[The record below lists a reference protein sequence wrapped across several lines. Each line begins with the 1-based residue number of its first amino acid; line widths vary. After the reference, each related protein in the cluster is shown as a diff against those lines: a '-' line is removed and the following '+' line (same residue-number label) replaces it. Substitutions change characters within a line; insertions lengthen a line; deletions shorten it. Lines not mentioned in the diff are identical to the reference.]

1 MQTSVATADER
12 RHCRR
17 CLTPAEQF
25 RVSEDNSSATSHILS
40 LPQHSQQRAGN
51 LNTEKGKVLKTLN
64 YIRVAPDSYGSPYGR
79 TYSKKALN
87 YRQHSWCDVHVNE
100 SLKNVVMFMSM
111 SHLRTV

>member
-1 MQTSVATADER
+1 MLIRADER

-17 CLTPAEQF
+17 ASPLQTSFATADAVLLLPSNFVYQKTA
-25 RVSEDNSSATSHILS
+25 SSATSHILS

-79 TYSKKALN
+79 TYSKKALD

-100 SLKNVVMFMSM
+100 SLNP
-111 SHLRTV
+111 